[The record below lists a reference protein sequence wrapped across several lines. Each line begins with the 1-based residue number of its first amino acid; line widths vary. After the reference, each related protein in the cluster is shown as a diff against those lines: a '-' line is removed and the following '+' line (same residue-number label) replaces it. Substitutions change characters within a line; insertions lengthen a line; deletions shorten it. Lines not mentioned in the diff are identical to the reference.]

1 MEIGIR
7 KYLSNDYNE
16 IISICLRTGKSGK
29 DASDLFNYPKLLG
42 EYFAAPYVMHEPEL
56 CFVAAVNDKPVGY
69 ILGTKDSNKFSEW
82 CECEWFPELRKKYSL
97 DDEYKSTFEKRIVE
111 LIHTGYYPKKELAG
125 YPAHL
130 HIDILPVAQGKGVGR
145 RLINAFLDKL
155 KELNVSSVHLEVGKN
170 NLNAIEFY
178 KRLGFSV
185 IHEYEYSIAF
195 GMRIEPA
202 FGRHR

>member
-1 MEIGIR
+1 MEIIIR
-7 KYLSNDYNE
+7 QYLSSDLEDIYN
-16 IISICLRTGKSGK
+16 ICLLTGKSGK

-82 CECEWFPELRKKYSL
+82 CENNWFPELRKEYSL
-97 DDEYKSTFEKRIVE
+97 VADYKSPIEKRTVE
-111 LIHTGYYPKKELAG
+111 LIHSGYFPKKELAD

-155 KELNVSSVHLEVGKN
+155 RELNVPAVHLEVGKN
-170 NLNAIEFY
+170 NVNAIEFY
-178 KRLGFSV
+178 KRLGFEV
-185 IHEYEYSIAF
+185 LHEYEYSIAF
-195 GMRIEPA
+195 GMRVKS
-202 FGRHR
+202 